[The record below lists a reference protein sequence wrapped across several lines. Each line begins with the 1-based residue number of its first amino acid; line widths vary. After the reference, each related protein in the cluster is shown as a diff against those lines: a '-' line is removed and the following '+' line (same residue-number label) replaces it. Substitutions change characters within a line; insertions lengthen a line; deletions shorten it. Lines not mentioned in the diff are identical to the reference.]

1 MLEEIPAIL
10 TGILTTLSVLI
21 SIDLGK
27 VNAGG
32 NPSDIDWDSDNLVSS
47 DQY

>member
-10 TGILTTLSVLI
+10 TWILTTLSVLI

-27 VNAGG
+27 VNLGG
-32 NPSDIDWDSDNLVSS
+32 NPSDIDSGNAHLG
-47 DQY
+47 